1 MRATAVALAVAALVL
16 GGAGARDA
24 RAQGAPSRLWRSDER
39 LVLTDLSRVTAVG
52 ITQAYVFAATP
63 DALAVYDR
71 AFGALA
77 EVLDRGDGF
86 PGGPINAMVAD
97 PADDTAWLA
106 GNGGWAAY
114 HPFGRRWEG
123 GPLPGFADLVVLD
136 AQDASSGAYF
146 HTGAGWFLV
155 RKNGI
160 GAEPVPAGPSP
171 GQRLGP
177 LSARE
182 LFVAAPGLEAVRLTI
197 ERDEQLR
204 PTPITSAALSAT
216 RGELFVGTAGNG
228 VFRVDLGSYRADR
241 LPAGLLGTATGA
253 VAVDRD
259 GVCAAADLRAATVQR
274 GITCFAPDLSRFQEL
289 RGGLLGLP
297 GTQARRLLLTRT
309 AVWLATGAGVLRL
322 PRGGGPG
329 RTYTAGGGLR
339 SDDVRALA
347 PAPDGVW
354 IGTAMGVAV
363 APDTPEGRG
372 AQFVAAVPPG
382 ILALGTSGDTL
393 WMGTPAGLLVLLPGS
408 TTPLVVEPSL
418 PQLREPVVALAVKGD
433 TILAALE
440 TRLALRAGGAWRLVD
455 PPGTP
460 IGRFT
465 AAAPDLAGFWLGG
478 TQGLAFYAPAHNV
491 WRALTSTGDLPL
503 PVNDVVADRDH
514 SWVATPGGVVRLLR
528 RVLTP

>member
-1 MRATAVALAVAALVL
+1 VRATAAALAVAGLVVGG
-16 GGAGARDA
+16 GGAREAC
-24 RAQGAPSRLWRSDER
+24 AQGAPSRLWRADER
-39 LVLTDLSRVTAVG
+39 LVLTDLSRVTAVA

-71 AFGALA
+71 AFGALS

-97 PADDTAWLA
+97 PSDDTAWLA

-136 AQDASSGAYF
+136 AQDPSTGAYF
-146 HTGAGWFLV
+146 HTGVGWFLV

-160 GAEPVPAGPSP
+160 GAEPVPAGPPP

-182 LFVAAPGLEAVRLTI
+182 LFAAAPGLEAVRLTI
-197 ERDEQLR
+197 ERDPQLN
-204 PTPITSAALSAT
+204 PTPITSAALSPT
-216 RGELFVGTAGNG
+216 RGELYVGTAGNG

-259 GVCAAADLRAATVQR
+259 GVCAAADLRAASVQR
-274 GITCFAPDLSRFQEL
+274 GITCFAADLSRFQEL

-297 GTQARRLLLTRT
+297 GTQARRLLLTG
-309 AVWLATGAGVLRL
+309 AAAWLATDGGVLRV
-322 PRGGGPG
+322 PRDGGPG
-329 RTYTAGGGLR
+329 RTYTAGAGLR

-354 IGTAMGVAV
+354 IGTAVGVAV
-363 APDTPEGRG
+363 AEDPPGGRG
-372 AQFVAAVPPG
+372 VQFVAAVPPG
-382 ILALGTSGDTL
+382 VLALAVTDDTL
-393 WMGTPAGLLVLLPGS
+393 WLGTPAGLLVVMPGS
-408 TTPLVVEPSL
+408 STPLVVEPSL
-418 PQLREPVVALAVKGD
+418 PWLREPVVGLAVNGD

-440 TRLALRAGGAWRLVD
+440 TRLAVRIGGAWRLVD

-465 AAAPDLAGFWLGG
+465 AAASDRAGFWLGG
-478 TQGLAFYAPAHNV
+478 TQGLAFYGPAHNV

-514 SWVATPGGVVRLLR
+514 AWVATSGGVVRILR
-528 RVLTP
+528 RVLTR